1 MLHKKIGF
9 LWGALA
15 VGVFLSGCGSKSPLD
30 PKNPVAID
38 VWTYYNGDQL
48 SAFDSLVED
57 FNATVGREKGIVV
70 KGVMAHGELA
80 EELHL
85 KHASGPPIMIL
96 SWNPWQMPRLLW
108 QSTLKERLY
117 ILM

>member
-38 VWTYYNGDQL
+38 VC
-48 SAFDSLVED
+48 
-57 FNATVGREKGIVV
+57 R
-70 KGVMAHGELA
+70 
-80 EELHL
+80 
-85 KHASGPPIMIL
+85 
-96 SWNPWQMPRLLW
+96 
-108 QSTLKERLY
+108 
-117 ILM
+117 ILMPQWAGRKALW